1 MKKQNEMLIHLIS
14 FIGITIGAMLSA
26 FSIQT
31 FLSPNMILDGGVIGI
46 SMIVS
51 KLTNLPL
58 SIFTII
64 LNMPF
69 LLIGYKNLGKKF
81 LIKAVYAM
89 LIFSCFLTMFSN
101 VNELTEDILLA
112 TIYGGIILGIGVGLV
127 IRSGGCLDG
136 TESVAIIINKK
147 TSFSTGQII
156 MLFNIF
162 IYLTAG
168 ALFGLDK
175 ALYSLLMY
183 FITFKIIDLVSEG
196 LEQAKAAMI
205 ITEQGSQIAKE
216 IYNKLGRTATLIE
229 GNGLVSGKKDIL
241 YCVLTR
247 MEISQLRT
255 IVNSKDEKAFVTITE
270 VSEIIGDHIKS
281 NKKIKQVRKN
291 IKEIKNDKGDQ

>member
-1 MKKQNEMLIHLIS
+1 MKPKNNLLQNLIS
-14 FIGITIGAMLSA
+14 FIGITAGAMLAA

-46 SMIVS
+46 SMIIS
-51 KLTNLPL
+51 KLTGLSL

-64 LNMPF
+64 LNIPF
-69 LLIGYKNLGKKF
+69 LLIGYKNLGKNF
-81 LIKAVYAM
+81 LIKALYAM
-89 LIFSCFLTMFSN
+89 LLFSAFLTMFQN
-101 VNELTEDILLA
+101 VHELTDDILLA

-127 IRSGGCLDG
+127 IRCGGCLDG

-147 TSFSTGQII
+147 TSLSTGQII
-156 MLFNIF
+156 MIFNIF

-168 ALFGLDK
+168 ILFGLDK

-205 ITEQGSQIAKE
+205 ITEHGDEIAKQ
-216 IYNKLGRTATLIE
+216 IYNKLGRTATFIQ

-247 MEISQLRT
+247 MEISRLRA
-255 IVNSKDEKAFVTITE
+255 IVNEEDETAFVTITE
-270 VSEIIGDHIKS
+270 VSEIIGEHIKS
-281 NKKIKQVRKN
+281 NKKIKEVKEN
-291 IKEIKNDKGDQ
+291 IKEIKNENN

>member
-1 MKKQNEMLIHLIS
+1 MKQKTNLLQNLIS
-14 FIGITIGAMLSA
+14 FIGITAGAMLAA

-46 SMIVS
+46 SMIIS
-51 KLTNLPL
+51 KLTGISL

-64 LNMPF
+64 LNIPF
-69 LLIGYKNLGKKF
+69 LLIGYKNLGKNF
-81 LIKAVYAM
+81 LIKALYAM
-89 LIFSCFLTMFSN
+89 LLFSAFLTMFQN
-101 VNELTEDILLA
+101 VHELTDDILLA

-127 IRSGGCLDG
+127 IRCGGCLDG

-147 TSFSTGQII
+147 TSLSTGQII
-156 MLFNIF
+156 MIFNIF

-168 ALFGLDK
+168 ILFGLDK

-205 ITEQGSQIAKE
+205 ITEHGDETAKQ
-216 IYNKLGRTATLIE
+216 IYNKLGRTATFIQ

-247 MEISQLRT
+247 MEISRLRA
-255 IVNSKDEKAFVTITE
+255 IVNEEDETAFVTITE
-270 VSEIIGDHIKS
+270 VSEIIGEHIKS
-281 NKKIKQVRKN
+281 NKKIKEVKEN
-291 IKEIKNDKGDQ
+291 IKEIKNENN

>member
-1 MKKQNEMLIHLIS
+1 MKNQNEILIHLIS
-14 FIGITIGAMLSA
+14 FIGITIGAVLSA

-64 LNMPF
+64 LNIPF

>member
-1 MKKQNEMLIHLIS
+1 MKKQNEILIHLIS
-14 FIGITIGAMLSA
+14 FIGITTGALLAA

-51 KLTNLPL
+51 KLTNISL

-64 LNMPF
+64 LNIPF

-101 VNELTEDILLA
+101 VNELTDDILLA

-255 IVNSKDEKAFVTITE
+255 IVNSKDETAFVTITE

-291 IKEIKNDKGDQ
+291 IKEIKNDKGD

>member
-1 MKKQNEMLIHLIS
+1 MKKQNEILINLIS
-14 FIGITIGAMLSA
+14 FIGITIGAILSA

-31 FLSPNMILDGGVIGI
+31 FLSPNMILDGGIIGI

-51 KLTNLPL
+51 KLTNISL

-64 LNMPF
+64 LNIPF

-101 VNELTEDILLA
+101 VNELTDDILLA

-168 ALFGLDK
+168 VLFGLDK

-255 IVNSKDEKAFVTITE
+255 IVNSKDETAFVTITE

-291 IKEIKNDKGDQ
+291 IKEIKNDKGD

>member
-1 MKKQNEMLIHLIS
+1 MKNQNEILIHLIS
-14 FIGITIGAMLSA
+14 FIGITTGAMLSA

-51 KLTNLPL
+51 KITSLPL

-64 LNMPF
+64 LNIPF

-101 VNELTEDILLA
+101 VNELTDDILLA

-136 TESVAIIINKK
+136 TESVAIIINKN

-168 ALFGLDK
+168 VLFGLDK

-255 IVNSKDEKAFVTITE
+255 IVNNKDDTAFVTITE

>member
-1 MKKQNEMLIHLIS
+1 MKNQNKILMNLIS
-14 FIGITIGAMLSA
+14 FIGITLGALLSA

-31 FLSPNMILDGGVIGI
+31 FLSPNMILDGGIIGI

-51 KLTNLPL
+51 KLTNISL
-58 SIFTII
+58 SIFTIL
-64 LNMPF
+64 LNIPL

-81 LIKAVYAM
+81 LIKATYAM
-89 LIFSCFLTMFSN
+89 LIFSCFLTIFSN
-101 VNELTEDILLA
+101 VNELTDDILLA

-168 ALFGLDK
+168 FLFGLDK

-205 ITEQGSQIAKE
+205 ITEQGAQIANE
-216 IYNKLGRTATLIE
+216 IYNKLGRTATIIE

-255 IVNSKDEKAFVTITE
+255 IVNNKDETAFVTITE
-270 VSEIIGDHIKS
+270 VSEVIGEHIKS
-281 NKKIKQVRKN
+281 NKKVKQVRNN
-291 IKEIKNDKGDQ
+291 IKEIKNEGDQ

>member
-1 MKKQNEMLIHLIS
+1 MKNQNEILIHLIS
-14 FIGITIGAMLSA
+14 FIGITIGAVLSA

-64 LNMPF
+64 LNIPF

-291 IKEIKNDKGDQ
+291 IKEIKNDKGD

>member
-1 MKKQNEMLIHLIS
+1 MKNQNEILIHLIS
-14 FIGITIGAMLSA
+14 FIGITTGAMLSA

-51 KLTNLPL
+51 KITSLPL
-58 SIFTII
+58 SIFTIM
-64 LNMPF
+64 LNIPF

-101 VNELTEDILLA
+101 VNELTDDILLA

-136 TESVAIIINKK
+136 TESVAIIINKN

-247 MEISQLRT
+247 MEIFQLRT
-255 IVNSKDEKAFVTITE
+255 IVNSKDETAFVTITE

-291 IKEIKNDKGDQ
+291 IKEIKNDKGD

>member
-1 MKKQNEMLIHLIS
+1 MKNHNEMLIHLIS

-64 LNMPF
+64 LNIPF

-291 IKEIKNDKGDQ
+291 IKEIKNDKGD

>member
-1 MKKQNEMLIHLIS
+1 MKQKNNLLQNLIS
-14 FIGITIGAMLSA
+14 FIGITAGAMLAA

-46 SMIVS
+46 SMIIS
-51 KLTNLPL
+51 KLTGLSL

-64 LNMPF
+64 LNIPF
-69 LLIGYKNLGKKF
+69 LLIGYKNLGKNF
-81 LIKAVYAM
+81 LIKALYAM
-89 LIFSCFLTMFSN
+89 LLFSAFLTMFQN
-101 VNELTEDILLA
+101 VHELTDDILLA

-127 IRSGGCLDG
+127 IRCGGCLDG

-147 TSFSTGQII
+147 TSLSTGQII
-156 MLFNIF
+156 MIFNIF

-168 ALFGLDK
+168 ILFGLDK

-205 ITEQGSQIAKE
+205 ITEHGDEIAKQ
-216 IYNKLGRTATLIE
+216 IYNKLGRTATFIQ

-247 MEISQLRT
+247 MEISRLRA
-255 IVNSKDEKAFVTITE
+255 IVNEEDETAFVTITE
-270 VSEIIGDHIKS
+270 VSEIIGEHIKS
-281 NKKIKQVRKN
+281 NKKIKEVKEN
-291 IKEIKNDKGDQ
+291 IKEIKNENI

>member
-1 MKKQNEMLIHLIS
+1 MKNQNEILIHLIS

-51 KLTNLPL
+51 KITGLPL

-64 LNMPF
+64 LNIPF

-81 LIKAVYAM
+81 IIKAVYAM

-101 VNELTEDILLA
+101 VNELTDDILLA

-136 TESVAIIINKK
+136 TESVAIIINKN

-255 IVNSKDEKAFVTITE
+255 IVNSKDETAFVTITE

-291 IKEIKNDKGDQ
+291 IKEIQNDKGD

>member
-1 MKKQNEMLIHLIS
+1 MKPKNNLLQNLIS
-14 FIGITIGAMLSA
+14 FIGITAGAMLAA

-46 SMIVS
+46 SMIIS
-51 KLTNLPL
+51 KLTGLSL

-64 LNMPF
+64 LNIPF
-69 LLIGYKNLGKKF
+69 LLIGYKNLGKNF
-81 LIKAVYAM
+81 LIKALYAM
-89 LIFSCFLTMFSN
+89 LLFSAFLTMFQN
-101 VNELTEDILLA
+101 VHELTDDILLA

-127 IRSGGCLDG
+127 IRCGGCLDG

-147 TSFSTGQII
+147 TSLSTGQII
-156 MLFNIF
+156 MIFNIF

-168 ALFGLDK
+168 ILFGLDK

-205 ITEQGSQIAKE
+205 ITEHGDEIAKQ
-216 IYNKLGRTATLIE
+216 IYNKLGRTATFIQ

-247 MEISQLRT
+247 MEISRLRA
-255 IVNSKDEKAFVTITE
+255 IVNEEDETAFVTITE
-270 VSEIIGDHIKS
+270 VSEIIGEHIKS
-281 NKKIKQVRKN
+281 NQKIKEVKEN
-291 IKEIKNDKGDQ
+291 IKEIKNENN

>member
-1 MKKQNEMLIHLIS
+1 MKNQNEILIHLIS

-51 KLTNLPL
+51 KLTSLPL

-64 LNMPF
+64 LNIPF

-81 LIKAVYAM
+81 IIKAVYAM

-101 VNELTEDILLA
+101 VNELTDDILLA

-255 IVNSKDEKAFVTITE
+255 IVNSKDETAFVTITE

-291 IKEIKNDKGDQ
+291 IKEIQNDKGD

>member
-1 MKKQNEMLIHLIS
+1 MKPKNNLLQNLIS
-14 FIGITIGAMLSA
+14 FIGITAGAMLAA

-46 SMIVS
+46 SMIIS
-51 KLTNLPL
+51 KLTGLSL

-64 LNMPF
+64 LNIPF
-69 LLIGYKNLGKKF
+69 LLIGYKNLGKNF
-81 LIKAVYAM
+81 LIKALYAM
-89 LIFSCFLTMFSN
+89 LLFSAFLTMFQN
-101 VNELTEDILLA
+101 VHELTDDILLA

-127 IRSGGCLDG
+127 IRCGGCLDG

-147 TSFSTGQII
+147 TSLSTGQII
-156 MLFNIF
+156 MIFNIF

-168 ALFGLDK
+168 ILFGLDK

-205 ITEQGSQIAKE
+205 ITEHGDEIAKQ
-216 IYNKLGRTATLIE
+216 IYNKLGRTATFIQ

-247 MEISQLRT
+247 MEISRLRA
-255 IVNSKDEKAFVTITE
+255 IVNEEDETAFVTITE
-270 VSEIIGDHIKS
+270 VSEIIGEHIKS
-281 NKKIKQVRKN
+281 NKKIKEVKEN
-291 IKEIKNDKGDQ
+291 IKEIKNENI

>member
-291 IKEIKNDKGDQ
+291 IKEIKNDKGD

>member
-1 MKKQNEMLIHLIS
+1 MKQKNNLLQNLIS
-14 FIGITIGAMLSA
+14 FIGITAGAMLAA

-46 SMIVS
+46 SMIIS
-51 KLTNLPL
+51 KLTGISL

-64 LNMPF
+64 LNIPF
-69 LLIGYKNLGKKF
+69 LLIGYKNLGKNF
-81 LIKAVYAM
+81 LIKALYAM
-89 LIFSCFLTMFSN
+89 LLFSAFLTMFQN
-101 VNELTEDILLA
+101 VHELTDDILLA

-127 IRSGGCLDG
+127 IRCGGCLDG

-147 TSFSTGQII
+147 TSLSTGQII
-156 MLFNIF
+156 MIFNIF

-168 ALFGLDK
+168 ILFGLDK
-175 ALYSLLMY
+175 VLYSLLMY

-205 ITEQGSQIAKE
+205 ITEHGDETAKQ
-216 IYNKLGRTATLIE
+216 IYNKLGRTATFIQ

-247 MEISQLRT
+247 MEISRLRA
-255 IVNSKDEKAFVTITE
+255 IVNEEDETAFVTITE
-270 VSEIIGDHIKS
+270 VSEIIGEHIKS
-281 NKKIKQVRKN
+281 NKKIKEVKEN
-291 IKEIKNDKGDQ
+291 IKEIKNENN

>member
-1 MKKQNEMLIHLIS
+1 MKNQNEILIHLIS
-14 FIGITIGAMLSA
+14 FIGITTGAMLSA

-64 LNMPF
+64 LNIPF

-81 LIKAVYAM
+81 IIKAVYAM

-101 VNELTEDILLA
+101 VNELTDDILLA

-136 TESVAIIINKK
+136 TESVAIIINKN

-255 IVNSKDEKAFVTITE
+255 IVNSKDETAFVTITE

-291 IKEIKNDKGDQ
+291 IKEIQNDKGD

>member
-1 MKKQNEMLIHLIS
+1 MKNHNEMLIHLIS

-51 KLTNLPL
+51 KLTNISL
-58 SIFTII
+58 SIFTIV
-64 LNMPF
+64 LNIPF

-101 VNELTEDILLA
+101 VNELTDDILLA

-255 IVNSKDEKAFVTITE
+255 IVNNKDDTAFVTITE

-291 IKEIKNDKGDQ
+291 IKEIKNDKGD

>member
-1 MKKQNEMLIHLIS
+1 MKNQNEILIHLIS
-14 FIGITIGAMLSA
+14 FIGITTGAMLSA

-51 KLTNLPL
+51 KITSLPL

-64 LNMPF
+64 LNIPF

-101 VNELTEDILLA
+101 VNELTDDILLA

-255 IVNSKDEKAFVTITE
+255 IVNNKDDTAFVTITE

-291 IKEIKNDKGDQ
+291 IKEIKNDKGD

>member
-1 MKKQNEMLIHLIS
+1 MKNKNEVLINLIS
-14 FIGITIGAMLSA
+14 FIGITMGAMLAA

-31 FLSPNMILDGGVIGI
+31 FLSPNMILDGGVVGL

-51 KLTNLPL
+51 KLTDVPL
-58 SIFTII
+58 SVFTIV
-64 LNMPF
+64 LNIPF

-81 LIKAVYAM
+81 LVKAVYAM
-89 LIFSCFLTMFSN
+89 IIFSAFLTMFSN
-101 VNELTEDILLA
+101 VHELTDDILLA
-112 TIYGGIILGIGVGLV
+112 TIYGGIILGVGVGLV

-136 TESVAIIINKK
+136 TESVAIIINKN

-162 IYLTAG
+162 IYLLAG
-168 ALFGLDK
+168 VLFGLDK

-196 LEQAKAAMI
+196 LEQAKAALI
-205 ITEQGSQIAKE
+205 ITDQGLEIANE
-216 IYNKLGRTATLIE
+216 IYNKLGRTATLID
-229 GNGLVSGKKDIL
+229 GNGLVSGKKDVL

-247 MEISQLRT
+247 MEISQLRS
-255 IVNSKDEKAFVTITE
+255 IVNSKDETAFVTITE

-281 NKKIKQVRKN
+281 NKDVKKVKKN
-291 IKEIKNDKGDQ
+291 IKDIKNNKE

>member
-1 MKKQNEMLIHLIS
+1 MKNHNEMLIHLIS

-51 KLTNLPL
+51 KITSLPL

-64 LNMPF
+64 LNIPF

-101 VNELTEDILLA
+101 VNELTDDILLA

-136 TESVAIIINKK
+136 TESVAIIINKN

-168 ALFGLDK
+168 VLFGLDK

-255 IVNSKDEKAFVTITE
+255 IVNSKDETAFVTITE

-291 IKEIKNDKGDQ
+291 IKEIQNDKGDQ

>member
-1 MKKQNEMLIHLIS
+1 MKNQNEILIHLIS

-51 KLTNLPL
+51 KITSLPL

-64 LNMPF
+64 LNIPF

-81 LIKAVYAM
+81 IIKAVYAM

-101 VNELTEDILLA
+101 VNELTDDILLA

-255 IVNSKDEKAFVTITE
+255 IVNSKDETAFVTITE

>member
-1 MKKQNEMLIHLIS
+1 MKNQNEILIHLIS
-14 FIGITIGAMLSA
+14 FIGITIGAVLSA

-51 KLTNLPL
+51 KITSLPL

-64 LNMPF
+64 LNIPF

-136 TESVAIIINKK
+136 TESVAIIINKN

-229 GNGLVSGKKDIL
+229 GNGLVSGKNDIL

-255 IVNSKDEKAFVTITE
+255 IVNSKDETAFVTITE

-291 IKEIKNDKGDQ
+291 IKEIQNDKGD

>member
-1 MKKQNEMLIHLIS
+1 MKNQNEILIHLIS

-51 KLTNLPL
+51 KITGLPL

-64 LNMPF
+64 LNIPF

-101 VNELTEDILLA
+101 VNELTDDILLA

-136 TESVAIIINKK
+136 TESVAIIINKN

-255 IVNSKDEKAFVTITE
+255 IVNSKDETAFVTITE

-291 IKEIKNDKGDQ
+291 IKEIQNDKGD

>member
-1 MKKQNEMLIHLIS
+1 MKNQNKILMNLIS
-14 FIGITIGAMLSA
+14 FIGITLGALLSA

-31 FLSPNMILDGGVIGI
+31 FLSPNMILDGGIIGI

-51 KLTNLPL
+51 QLTNISL
-58 SIFTII
+58 SIFTIL
-64 LNMPF
+64 LNIPL

-81 LIKAVYAM
+81 LIKATYAM
-89 LIFSCFLTMFSN
+89 LIFSCFLTIFSN
-101 VNELTEDILLA
+101 VNELTDDILLA

-168 ALFGLDK
+168 FLFGLDK

-205 ITEQGSQIAKE
+205 ITEQGAQIANE
-216 IYNKLGRTATLIE
+216 IYNKLGRTATIIE

-255 IVNSKDEKAFVTITE
+255 IVNNKDETAFVTITE
-270 VSEIIGDHIKS
+270 VSEIIGEHIKS
-281 NKKIKQVRKN
+281 NKKVKQVRNN
-291 IKEIKNDKGDQ
+291 IKEIKNEGDQ

>member
-1 MKKQNEMLIHLIS
+1 MKNQNEILIHLIS
-14 FIGITIGAMLSA
+14 FIGITTGAMLSA

-51 KLTNLPL
+51 KITSLPL

-64 LNMPF
+64 LNIPF

-101 VNELTEDILLA
+101 VNELTDDILLA

-136 TESVAIIINKK
+136 TESVAIIINKN

-168 ALFGLDK
+168 VLFGLDK

-255 IVNSKDEKAFVTITE
+255 IVNNKDDTAFVTITE

-291 IKEIKNDKGDQ
+291 IKEIKNDKGD

>member
-1 MKKQNEMLIHLIS
+1 MKNQNEILIHLIS
-14 FIGITIGAMLSA
+14 FIGITTGAMLSA

-51 KLTNLPL
+51 KITSLPL
-58 SIFTII
+58 SIFTIM
-64 LNMPF
+64 LNIPF

-101 VNELTEDILLA
+101 VNELTDDILLA

-136 TESVAIIINKK
+136 TESVAIIINKN

-168 ALFGLDK
+168 VLFGLDK

-255 IVNSKDEKAFVTITE
+255 IVNNKDDTAFVTITE

-291 IKEIKNDKGDQ
+291 IKEIKNDKGD

>member
-1 MKKQNEMLIHLIS
+1 MKNQNEILIHLIS
-14 FIGITIGAMLSA
+14 FIGITTGAMLSA

-51 KLTNLPL
+51 KITSLPL

-64 LNMPF
+64 LNIPF

-101 VNELTEDILLA
+101 VNELTDDILLA

-136 TESVAIIINKK
+136 TESVAIIINKN

-168 ALFGLDK
+168 VLFGLDK

-255 IVNSKDEKAFVTITE
+255 IVNSKDETAFVTITE

-291 IKEIKNDKGDQ
+291 IKEIKNDKGD

>member
-1 MKKQNEMLIHLIS
+1 MKQKNNLLQNLIS
-14 FIGITIGAMLSA
+14 FIGITAGAMLAA

-46 SMIVS
+46 SMIIS
-51 KLTNLPL
+51 KLTGLSL
-58 SIFTII
+58 SIFTIV
-64 LNMPF
+64 LNIPF
-69 LLIGYKNLGKKF
+69 LLIGYKNLGKNF
-81 LIKAVYAM
+81 LIKALYAM
-89 LIFSCFLTMFSN
+89 LLFSAFLTMFQN
-101 VNELTEDILLA
+101 VHELTDDILLA

-127 IRSGGCLDG
+127 IRCGGCLDG

-147 TSFSTGQII
+147 TSLSTGQII
-156 MLFNIF
+156 MIFNIF

-168 ALFGLDK
+168 ILFGLDK

-205 ITEQGSQIAKE
+205 ITEHGDETAKQ
-216 IYNKLGRTATLIE
+216 IYNKLGRTATFIQ

-247 MEISQLRT
+247 MEISRLRA
-255 IVNSKDEKAFVTITE
+255 IVNEEDETAFVTITE
-270 VSEIIGDHIKS
+270 VSEIIGEHIKS
-281 NKKIKQVRKN
+281 NKKIKEVKEN
-291 IKEIKNDKGDQ
+291 IKEIKNENN

>member
-1 MKKQNEMLIHLIS
+1 MKNQNKILINLIS
-14 FIGITIGAMLSA
+14 FMGITLGALLSA

-31 FLSPNMILDGGVIGI
+31 FLSPNMILDGGIIGI

-51 KLTNLPL
+51 KLTNISL
-58 SIFTII
+58 SIFTIL
-64 LNMPF
+64 LNIPL

-81 LIKAVYAM
+81 LIKATYAM
-89 LIFSCFLTMFSN
+89 LIFSCFLTIFSN
-101 VNELTEDILLA
+101 VNELTDDILLA

-168 ALFGLDK
+168 FLFGLDK

-205 ITEQGSQIAKE
+205 ITEQGAQIANE
-216 IYNKLGRTATLIE
+216 IYNKLGRTATIIE

-255 IVNSKDEKAFVTITE
+255 IVNNKDETAFVTITE
-270 VSEIIGDHIKS
+270 VSEIIGEHIKS
-281 NKKIKQVRKN
+281 NKKVKQVRNN
-291 IKEIKNDKGDQ
+291 IKEIKNEGDQ

>member
-1 MKKQNEMLIHLIS
+1 MKSQNEILIHLIS
-14 FIGITIGAMLSA
+14 FIGITTGAMLSA

-51 KLTNLPL
+51 KITSLPL

-64 LNMPF
+64 LNIPF

-81 LIKAVYAM
+81 IIKAVYAM

-101 VNELTEDILLA
+101 VNELTDDILLA

-136 TESVAIIINKK
+136 TESVAIIINKN

-255 IVNSKDEKAFVTITE
+255 IVNSKDETAFVTITE

-291 IKEIKNDKGDQ
+291 IKEIQNDKGD

>member
-1 MKKQNEMLIHLIS
+1 MKNQNEILIHLIS
-14 FIGITIGAMLSA
+14 FIGITTGAMLSA

-51 KLTNLPL
+51 KITSLPL

-64 LNMPF
+64 LNIPF

-101 VNELTEDILLA
+101 VNELTDDILLA

-136 TESVAIIINKK
+136 TESVAIIINKN

-168 ALFGLDK
+168 VLFGLDK

-255 IVNSKDEKAFVTITE
+255 IVNSKDETAFVTITE

-291 IKEIKNDKGDQ
+291 IKEIQNDKGD

>member
-1 MKKQNEMLIHLIS
+1 MKNQNKILMNLIS
-14 FIGITIGAMLSA
+14 FIGITLGALLSA

-31 FLSPNMILDGGVIGI
+31 FLSPNMILDGGIIGI

-51 KLTNLPL
+51 KLTNISL
-58 SIFTII
+58 SIFTIL
-64 LNMPF
+64 LNIPL

-81 LIKAVYAM
+81 LIKATYAM
-89 LIFSCFLTMFSN
+89 LIFSCFLTIFSN
-101 VNELTEDILLA
+101 VNELTDDILLA

-168 ALFGLDK
+168 FLFGLDK

-183 FITFKIIDLVSEG
+183 FITFKIIDLVSEE

-205 ITEQGSQIAKE
+205 ITEQGAQIANE
-216 IYNKLGRTATLIE
+216 IYNKLGRTATIIE

-255 IVNSKDEKAFVTITE
+255 IVNNKDETAFVTITE
-270 VSEIIGDHIKS
+270 VSEIIGEHIKS
-281 NKKIKQVRKN
+281 NKKVKQVRNN
-291 IKEIKNDKGDQ
+291 IKEIKNEGDQ

>member
-1 MKKQNEMLIHLIS
+1 MKQKNNLLQNLIS
-14 FIGITIGAMLSA
+14 FIGITAGAMLAA

-46 SMIVS
+46 SMIIS
-51 KLTNLPL
+51 KLTGISL

-64 LNMPF
+64 LNIPF
-69 LLIGYKNLGKKF
+69 LLIGYKNLGKNF
-81 LIKAVYAM
+81 LIKALYAM
-89 LIFSCFLTMFSN
+89 LLFSAFLTMFQN
-101 VNELTEDILLA
+101 VHELTDDILLA

-127 IRSGGCLDG
+127 IRCGGCLDG

-147 TSFSTGQII
+147 TSLSTGQII
-156 MLFNIF
+156 MIFNIF

-168 ALFGLDK
+168 ILFGLDK

-196 LEQAKAAMI
+196 LEQAKATMI
-205 ITEQGSQIAKE
+205 ITEHGDEIAKQ
-216 IYNKLGRTATLIE
+216 IYNKLGRTATFIQ

-247 MEISQLRT
+247 MEISRLRA
-255 IVNSKDEKAFVTITE
+255 IVNEEDETAFVTITE
-270 VSEIIGDHIKS
+270 VSEIIGEHIKS
-281 NKKIKQVRKN
+281 NKKIKEVKEN
-291 IKEIKNDKGDQ
+291 IKEIKNENN

>member
-1 MKKQNEMLIHLIS
+1 MKNHNEMLIHLIS
-14 FIGITIGAMLSA
+14 FIGITTGALLAA

-64 LNMPF
+64 LNIPF

-291 IKEIKNDKGDQ
+291 IKEIKNDKGD

>member
-64 LNMPF
+64 LNIPF

>member
-1 MKKQNEMLIHLIS
+1 MKQKNNLLQNLIS
-14 FIGITIGAMLSA
+14 FIGITAGAMLAA

-46 SMIVS
+46 SIIIS
-51 KLTNLPL
+51 KLTGLSL

-64 LNMPF
+64 LNIPF
-69 LLIGYKNLGKKF
+69 LLIGYKNLGKNF
-81 LIKAVYAM
+81 LIKALYAM
-89 LIFSCFLTMFSN
+89 LLFSAFLTMFQN
-101 VNELTEDILLA
+101 VHELTDDILLA

-127 IRSGGCLDG
+127 IRCGGCLDG

-147 TSFSTGQII
+147 TSLSTGQII
-156 MLFNIF
+156 MIFNIF

-168 ALFGLDK
+168 ILFGLDK

-205 ITEQGSQIAKE
+205 ITEHGDETAKQ
-216 IYNKLGRTATLIE
+216 IYNKLGRTATFIQ

-247 MEISQLRT
+247 MEISRLRA
-255 IVNSKDEKAFVTITE
+255 IVNEEDETAFVTITE
-270 VSEIIGDHIKS
+270 VSEIIGEHIKS
-281 NKKIKQVRKN
+281 NKKIKEVKEN
-291 IKEIKNDKGDQ
+291 IKEIKNENN

>member
-1 MKKQNEMLIHLIS
+1 MKQKNNLLQNLIS
-14 FIGITIGAMLSA
+14 FIGITAGAMLAA

-46 SMIVS
+46 SMIIS
-51 KLTNLPL
+51 KLTGLSL
-58 SIFTII
+58 SIFTIV
-64 LNMPF
+64 LNIPF
-69 LLIGYKNLGKKF
+69 LLIGYKNLGKNF
-81 LIKAVYAM
+81 LIKALYAM
-89 LIFSCFLTMFSN
+89 LLFSAFLTMFQN
-101 VNELTEDILLA
+101 VHELTDDILLA

-127 IRSGGCLDG
+127 IRCGGCLDG

-147 TSFSTGQII
+147 TSLSTGQII
-156 MLFNIF
+156 MIFNIF

-168 ALFGLDK
+168 ILFGLDK

-205 ITEQGSQIAKE
+205 ITEHGDEIAKQ
-216 IYNKLGRTATLIE
+216 IYNKLGRTATFIQ

-247 MEISQLRT
+247 MEISRLRA
-255 IVNSKDEKAFVTITE
+255 IVNEEDETAFVTITE
-270 VSEIIGDHIKS
+270 VSEIIGEHIKS
-281 NKKIKQVRKN
+281 NQKIKEVKEN
-291 IKEIKNDKGDQ
+291 IKEIKNENI

>member
-1 MKKQNEMLIHLIS
+1 MKNQNKILINLIS
-14 FIGITIGAMLSA
+14 FIGITLGALLSA

-31 FLSPNMILDGGVIGI
+31 FLSPNMILDGGIIGI

-51 KLTNLPL
+51 KLTNISL
-58 SIFTII
+58 SIFTIL
-64 LNMPF
+64 LNIPL

-81 LIKAVYAM
+81 LIKATYAM
-89 LIFSCFLTMFSN
+89 LIFSCFLTIFSN
-101 VNELTEDILLA
+101 VNELTDDILLA

-168 ALFGLDK
+168 FLFGLDK

-205 ITEQGSQIAKE
+205 ITEQGAQIANE
-216 IYNKLGRTATLIE
+216 IYNKLGRTATIIE

-255 IVNSKDEKAFVTITE
+255 IVNNKDETAFVTITE
-270 VSEIIGDHIKS
+270 VSEIIGEHIKS
-281 NKKIKQVRKN
+281 NKKVKQVRNN
-291 IKEIKNDKGDQ
+291 IKEIKNEGDQ